1 MLLLHFSIVYTK
13 VNTKTQH
20 LHNTSSEPEET
31 VEIIHCNPSHSQMA
45 EQKSSFLW
53 LGPNPELL
61 RVRGYS
67 EREAIWPGVQGSLPC
82 TLIASSTE
90 KLGRPRLLWA
100 PHHSCS
106 GFKNFT
112 LDTLEFK
119 LHLKA
124 TVHATLHLHTTPI
137 WMHTI
142 KLFWHLQLLKHF
154 PRLFFMIFSSPFAL
168 SQEAIFSLSLILQT
182 YFLNSLTYS
191 LPCLCHLI
199 ES

>member
-1 MLLLHFSIVYTK
+1 
-13 VNTKTQH
+13 
-20 LHNTSSEPEET
+20 
-31 VEIIHCNPSHSQMA
+31 MA
-45 EQKSSFLW
+45 EQKSRFLW

-67 EREAIWPGVQGSLPC
+67 EGEAIWPGVQGSLPC
-82 TLIASSTE
+82 TRIASQLKGWEAPAFCGHPTAAALASRTSH
-90 KLGRPRLLWA
+90 LVLWA
-100 PHHSCS
+100 QAS
-106 GFKNFT
+106 
-112 LDTLEFK
+112 
-119 LHLKA
+119 HLKV